1 MHISSRNLTLGV
13 RNHPVRY
20 TTKKQNLFPMKKL
33 LLLFVLCIFGKLQA
47 QQSLFGIWKTT
58 DDETGEV
65 KSYIQIYESGG
76 KVYGK
81 INKLLRANAPTICEK
96 CPDERKNQ
104 PLMGMILL
112 VDMVVKDG
120 MLQSGNILDP
130 EKGKWY
136 NCKMWMKEGDY
147 NTLVVRGY
155 LGPFYRTQ
163 YWTRV
168 N

>member
-33 LLLFVLCIFGKLQA
+33 LLLFVLCIFGKLHA

-81 INKLLRANAPTICEK
+81 IN
-96 CPDERKNQ
+96 
-104 PLMGMILL
+104 
-112 VDMVVKDG
+112 
-120 MLQSGNILDP
+120 
-130 EKGKWY
+130 
-136 NCKMWMKEGDY
+136 
-147 NTLVVRGY
+147 
-155 LGPFYRTQ
+155 
-163 YWTRV
+163 
-168 N
+168 